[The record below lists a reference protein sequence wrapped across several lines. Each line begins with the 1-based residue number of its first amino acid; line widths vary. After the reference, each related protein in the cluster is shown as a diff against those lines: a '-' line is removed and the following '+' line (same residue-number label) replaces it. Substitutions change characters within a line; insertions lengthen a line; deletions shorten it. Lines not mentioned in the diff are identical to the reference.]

1 VIPGA
6 ILVEK
11 FQFGHRHDVRW
22 LYSHRLKIQ
31 AEDRIVQFSSFLPTP
46 VAQAVNASGVLLFYN
61 EMVFYAGW
69 QVTRRNLVPVVLPV
83 ATGD

>member
-1 VIPGA
+1 MIPGA

-31 AEDRIVQFSSFLPTP
+31 AEGRILQSSSFLPTP
-46 VAQAVNASGVLLFYN
+46 VAQAVHASGVLLFYN
-61 EMVFYAGW
+61 ERVFYAVW
-69 QVTRRNLVPVVLPV
+69 QVTRRNLVLVVLPY